1 MMIGNLIKC
10 EACGR
15 ELQPED
21 LLVGTDDDGNLVRK
35 CGFCGYEVK
44 VNVQQN

>member
-10 EACGR
+10 EGCGR

-21 LLVGTDDDGNLVRK
+21 LLVGTNEKGDLIRGCR
-35 CGFCGYEVK
+35 FCNHEVVVK
-44 VNVQQN
+44 